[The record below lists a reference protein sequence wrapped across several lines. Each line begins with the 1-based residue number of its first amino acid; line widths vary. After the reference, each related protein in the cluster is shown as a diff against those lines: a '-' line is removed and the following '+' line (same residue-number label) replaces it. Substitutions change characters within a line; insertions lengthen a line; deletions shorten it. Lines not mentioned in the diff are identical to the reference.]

1 MNREKYKYTWTHST
15 VHITEL
21 SCFAVPALLAWWTW
35 ELDLC
40 DCPSVTHCLKS
51 T

>member
-21 SCFAVPALLAWWTW
+21 SWFFSACFAGMV
-35 ELDLC
+35 DLGIRF
-40 DCPSVTHCLKS
+40 V
-51 T
+51 